1 MLGISILDTIV
12 LYTLAAIGVS
22 VVVNKFY
29 HSMELSFFL
38 MTENVKYYFPRV
50 YDTLYDLTTKLNL
63 TKKQETKV
71 PQEKNK
77 EQEVMDDIL
86 SKTKGYYDSIK
97 TIFESKIKDI
107 PDPQLRNKIDQW
119 YQTTTRFVET
129 PEHSP
134 SSLQDL
140 KKRLS
145 ECSDE
150 IFQLLE
156 NYH

>member
-1 MLGISILDTIV
+1 
-12 LYTLAAIGVS
+12 
-22 VVVNKFY
+22 
-29 HSMELSFFL
+29 

>member
-1 MLGISILDTIV
+1 MLGISILDTIF

-22 VVVNKFY
+22 VVINKCY

-38 MTENVKYYFPRV
+38 LTENVKYYFPRV
-50 YDTLYDLTTKLNL
+50 YHSLHHLCSKLNL
-63 TKKQETKV
+63 IQKTTTISQETI
-71 PQEKNK
+71 NK
-77 EQEVMDDIL
+77 EQEVMNDIL

-134 SSLQDL
+134 ASLKDL

-145 ECSDE
+145 ECADE

-156 NYH
+156 N